1 MHAPLPVGTLRLLRG
16 DARRLVGVAAGS
28 VHLVLTSPPYP
39 MVAQWDE
46 QFRALGAGRYPA
58 MLRVLEGAW
67 RACHR
72 VLVPGGLLAVVI
84 GDALRRDERGFRLW
98 PNHAATLL
106 AAERVGFRPLPY
118 LLWKKPT
125 NRPNAY
131 LGSGFLPPSAYVTLD
146 CEFVLLLRKG
156 ELRRFPPHDSR
167 RERSRFTRQ
176 QRDRWFSQVWEDVR
190 GTRQE
195 GPTGRTGAFPDG
207 LAERLVRM
215 FSVAGDTVLDPFAG
229 TGTTLWAALRLG
241 RDAIGVE
248 IDPKVYRELEAE
260 ARRRSALTGPA
271 SGAAGGS
278 PEVPARARRPA
289 SGGRRGGRGT
299 AAPGGRPPPRRR
311 PAGRRARRR

>member
-131 LGSGFLPPSAYVTLD
+131 LGSGFLPPNAYVTLD

-156 ELRRFPPHDSR
+156 DLRRFPSHDVR
-167 RERSRFTRQ
+167 REASRFSRAE
-176 QRDRWFSQVWEDVR
+176 RDRWFSQVWEDLR
-190 GTRQE
+190 GTRQQRP
-195 GPTGRTGAFPDG
+195 GGRTGAFPAPV
-207 LAERLVRM
+207 AERLVRM

-229 TGTTLWAALRLG
+229 TGTTLWSAAELG

-248 IDPKVYRELEAE
+248 LDPETYAALEVE
-260 ARRRSALTGPA
+260 GARRGLLSGTA
-271 SGAAGGS
+271 SGASAAPRG
-278 PEVPARARRPA
+278 ARRP
-289 SGGRRGGRGT
+289 
-299 AAPGGRPPPRRR
+299 PR
-311 PAGRRARRR
+311 